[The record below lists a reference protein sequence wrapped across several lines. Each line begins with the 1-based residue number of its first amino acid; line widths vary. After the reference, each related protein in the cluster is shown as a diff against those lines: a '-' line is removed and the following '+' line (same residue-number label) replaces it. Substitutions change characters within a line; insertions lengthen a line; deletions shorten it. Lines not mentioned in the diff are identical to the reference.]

1 MFDRAQIEY
10 VIFKDNPVAIMY
22 ENASA
27 SKANSH
33 PMKGI
38 QDSLNRLEFW
48 IQRYGFRILCFGFQS
63 LLVERGFWM
72 PNVSGILVFLSY
84 SGF

>member
-1 MFDRAQIEY
+1 MRMHPQAKQIL
-10 VIFKDNPVAIMY
+10 IPR
-22 ENASA
+22 
-27 SKANSH
+27 
-33 PMKGI
+33 KGI

-48 IQRYGFRILCFGFQS
+48 IQHHGFRIIYFGFQS